1 MLARISLPAW
11 VAVMVALTTLKP
23 FYQIGYLW
31 NPDKQRVR
39 DLRLGPLDEFS
50 GGTWFGPLFE
60 YAGNTAFFIPFGLL
74 IFTLCRSVKV
84 SAAWGFALSL
94 TLETAQYVFALGR
107 TDIDDLLFNTL
118 GALIG
123 AAIAHWGG
131 QRFFPVWRWLS
142 LAAAA
147 VFIVL
152 VILGPRLGDPAAV
165 VDL

>member
-1 MLARISLPAW
+1 
-11 VAVMVALTTLKP
+11 MV
-23 FYQIGYLW
+23 
-31 NPDKQRVR
+31 
-39 DLRLGPLDEFS
+39 
-50 GGTWFGPLFE
+50 
-60 YAGNTAFFIPFGLL
+60 
-74 IFTLCRSVKV
+74 FTLCRSVKV
-84 SAAWGFALSL
+84 STAWGFALSL
-94 TLETAQYVFALGR
+94 TLETAQYAFALGR

-123 AAIAHWGG
+123 AAIAYWCG

-142 LAAAA
+142 LAAAV